1 MSNESSAKTS
11 KSERTQAAILAAAQD
26 LFAQAGYENTTIRDV
41 AARASI
47 DPAMVIR
54 YFGSKDELFARAAS
68 IELHLPPLSA
78 VSSDKIGATL
88 ARHFLEIW
96 EGKESAKG
104 MAIMLRSATSN
115 DFAAAKIREV
125 FAGQVGPAI
134 AALGSRATAA
144 QRAGL
149 VSSQLLGLAL
159 CRYVL
164 KLPPVVAM
172 SPDEIV
178 AHVGPTLQRYATGAG
193 SDGKRL

>member
-1 MSNESSAKTS
+1 MSKETSRKPS
-11 KSERTQAAILAAAQD
+11 KSDRTRADILAAAQE
-26 LFAQAGYENTTIRDV
+26 LFASLGYESTTIRDI
-41 AARASI
+41 AAKASI

-68 IELHLPPLSA
+68 IKLRLPSVTA
-78 VSSDKIGATL
+78 VGRDKIGEAL
-88 ARHFLEIW
+88 ARHFLDIW
-96 EGKESAKG
+96 EGAESAKG

-115 DFAAAKIREV
+115 EFAAEKMREV
-125 FAGQVGPAI
+125 FARQVGPAI
-134 AALGSRATAA
+134 ADLGSRATAA

-172 SPDEIV
+172 SGDEIV
-178 AHVGPTLQRYATGAG
+178 AQVGPTLQRYATGVGASG
-193 SDGKRL
+193 NQP

>member
-1 MSNESSAKTS
+1 MIKEAPAKPT
-11 KSERTQAAILAAAQD
+11 KSERTRADILAAAQE
-26 LFAQAGYENTTIRDV
+26 LFANLGYENATIRDI

-54 YFGSKDELFARAAS
+54 YFGSKDELFARAVA
-68 IELHLPPLSA
+68 IELRLPPLTSIER
-78 VSSDKIGATL
+78 DQIGEVL
-88 ARHFLEIW
+88 IRHFLEVW
-96 EGKESAKG
+96 ENAESATG

-115 DFAAAKIREV
+115 EFAAAKMRDV

-134 AALGSRATAA
+134 AKIGSRATAA

-172 SPDEIV
+172 SRNEIIT
-178 AHVGPTLQRYATGAG
+178 HVGPTLQRYATGAG
-193 SDGKRL
+193 ATGTQP